1 MLLNLFSKPPNV
13 LPRPIPQRLFKV
25 PPRPLPQLLAV
36 AVALPAAAAT
46 ALGERALT
54 FPHDR
59 LVDVAHALPY
69 ERARGLG
76 AQPGREDVPPG
87 SARGHLEAEV
97 ARAVDEL
104 EHRVRRV
111 VALAVAELVYAR
123 VAARALC
130 VARCERLE

>member
-1 MLLNLFSKPPNV
+1 MLLNLFSKPPHV
-13 LPRPIPQRLFKV
+13 FPRPVPQRLFKV
-25 PPRPLPQLLAV
+25 PPRPLPQLAVAV
-36 AVALPAAAAT
+36 AVALPAT

-76 AQPGREDVPPG
+76 AQPGREDVPPCG
-87 SARGHLEAEV
+87 ARGHLEAEV